1 MSTASTPGRPIW
13 SVPSAFELL
22 AHSRTR
28 ATPTR
33 RRATSRTARP
43 HLPLRC
49 PPAGITLPVT
59 LGTLLSL
66 APGLLPRS
74 AATQAVLTSV
84 LILALLAIAGLTRLI
99 FRPRS
104 RRAEPATTTSA
115 RPAATELGTAMCRTA
130 NRRRPRGAVAP
141 PTGGG
146 GPVRHAPYRGSG
158 TNIRSTRPGSES
170 ATDQPPAEP
179 PEVGTTAPL
188 GNHTSDR
195 PGNADSPTRGWFG
208 KRTADRTRR
217 AGGCRRIGV
226 PGLSAA
232 PTGTRTA
239 STTSPVLPGSG
250 SPGSGRSTGRPAQRV
265 VSCAREHGRQVA
277 LAVAVAGVLIAV
289 VHAAAWQ
296 NTVRDAMGL
305 ARTGPEYWPL
315 WAAGSVVLTAA
326 LVAAGSGIGRVLRR
340 IGWSRGLVMAVV
352 AGLPVAL
359 LGGQGIAGA
368 SGQTADSGLVQP
380 AAVTRSGS
388 AESMVS
394 WSSLGREGQRFVT
407 SGPPGAVRVYVG
419 LRSAPDL
426 AARAALAVREL
437 DRAGGFDRS
446 HLVVAVPTGSG
457 WVDTRALSGFGQRFG
472 GDVAVVALQ
481 YSNLP
486 SWATFVLGR
495 GSAAASARALFTAI
509 EEHAATLPDPPR
521 LHLYGQSLGAL
532 GGSAVFAGAA
542 EQNRR
547 VCSVLWAGR
556 PGGGGREPGA
566 RTAVLA
572 NISDPVVHWS
582 LDLLWRPPDL
592 TGTRRDAPAPGWLPV
607 VSFVQTTAD
616 LLGALGAPP
625 GHGHRYGID
634 QGTAMPGCG

>member
-13 SVPSAFELL
+13 PAPSAFELL
-22 AHSRTR
+22 APARARSTPTDRPEISGHSRPR
-28 ATPTR
+28 LQFR
-33 RRATSRTARP
+33 SP
-43 HLPLRC
+43 HV
-49 PPAGITLPVT
+49 GVTLAVT

-74 AATQAVLTSV
+74 AAAQAVLTSL
-84 LILALLAIAGLTRLI
+84 LILALLAITGVA
-99 FRPRS
+99 
-104 RRAEPATTTSA
+104 RRITGWGRRRETPATTA
-115 RPAATELGTAMCRTA
+115 AAQPPPAELGTA
-130 NRRRPRGAVAP
+130 NRRHPGRTVAARGD
-141 PTGGG
+141 G
-146 GPVRHAPYRGSG
+146 GPGRPTPYRGSG
-158 TNIRSTRPGSES
+158 STTPGTRQGSAP
-170 ATDQPPAEP
+170 ATDRPRPAPPAA
-179 PEVGTTAPL
+179 GAPNVL
-188 GNHTSDR
+188 GNHAVDLPGTSDSSPAR
-195 PGNADSPTRGWFG
+195 GRCQVGTAFRARRVGAGRQPGAPGQAAPVPAGSGTPPHAFATAPWSPGL
-208 KRTADRTRR
+208 
-217 AGGCRRIGV
+217 RRIAHRV
-226 PGLSAA
+226 VASAA
-232 PTGTRTA
+232 EQ
-239 STTSPVLPGSG
+239 SG
-250 SPGSGRSTGRPAQRV
+250 AL
-265 VSCAREHGRQVA
+265 RQVV
-277 LAVAVAGVLIAV
+277 LAVAIAAVMVASVQ
-289 VHAAAWQ
+289 AAAWQ
-296 NTVRDAMGL
+296 NTVRDAMGV

-315 WAAGSVVLTAA
+315 WVAGSVVLTGT

-359 LGGQGIAGA
+359 LGGPGIAGA
-368 SGQTADSGLVQP
+368 GGQNADPNLVQP

-388 AESMVS
+388 AESLVS

-407 SGPPGAVRVYVG
+407 DGPPGAVRVYVG
-419 LRSAPDL
+419 LRSAPDP

-437 DRAGGFDRS
+437 DRTGGFDRS

-457 WVDTRALSGFGQRFG
+457 WVDARALRGFGERFG

-481 YSNLP
+481 YSDLP
-486 SWATFVLGR
+486 SWATFILGR

-509 EEHAATLPDPPR
+509 EAHTATLPDPPR

-556 PGGGGREPGA
+556 PGGGGPEPGA

-572 NISDPVVHWS
+572 NTSDPVVHWS

-592 TGTRRDAPAPGWLPV
+592 TGTRRDAPSPGWLPV
-607 VSFVQTTAD
+607 ASFVQTTAD